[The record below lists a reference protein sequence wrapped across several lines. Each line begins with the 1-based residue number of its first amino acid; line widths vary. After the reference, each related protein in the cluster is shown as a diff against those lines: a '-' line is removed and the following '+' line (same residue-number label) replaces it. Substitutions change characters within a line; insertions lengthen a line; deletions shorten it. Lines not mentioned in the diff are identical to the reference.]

1 MTLDRQPVSTTTA
14 FWTGVVVVVVL
25 PTVAAAAAVLQVDQG
40 MDPEGTD
47 KTTTPCRAFLLPVII
62 RTTITYAHTHTHVY
76 LYIYIPY
83 LTVRNILVHILL
95 RISNHLHRGQW
106 AKTQFL
112 ASVREK
118 SVRRAT
124 HPNRKSPPSRLSWF
138 FVSRRIPFRWRHSL
152 LQFASKTDPGH

>member
-1 MTLDRQPVSTTTA
+1 MT
-14 FWTGVVVVVVL
+14 
-25 PTVAAAAAVLQVDQG
+25 
-40 MDPEGTD
+40 
-47 KTTTPCRAFLLPVII
+47 
-62 RTTITYAHTHTHVY
+62 HTHTDRQTHRYQTSRTGQELDGSAICVGGQR
-76 LYIYIPY
+76 PY
-83 LTVRNILVHILL
+83 KLLFSAFVNAPALSCFLPAVSTLFRIFQKQISAGMSRLL